1 MELPVTDTPLHN
13 RMSAADLEALPS
25 RSRAHLVNL
34 FSGIKGLHLLGSRSK
49 TGQDNLAPFNSVLH
63 IGASPAALGV
73 LFRPV
78 TVRRDSWRNIQDTGY
93 FTLNLVSRPMLEGAH
108 HASAKWA
115 EDVSEF
121 SATGL
126 DSLDNG
132 FPAPYVA
139 ASPLAVGL
147 RLVEEQ
153 HIRFNDTRLLIG
165 VVEEVLLPVD
175 TLPDGGWMRLDE
187 HDILSVAGL
196 DSYYQGR
203 LVARKAYAQ
212 TDAPPPDLLRDS
224 D

>member
-1 MELPVTDTPLHN
+1 MTHTPAHT

-49 TGQDNLAPFNSVLH
+49 SGQDNLAPFNSVLH

-73 LFRPV
+73 LFRPI
-78 TVRRDSWRNIQDTGY
+78 TVRRDSYRNIQETGH
-93 FTLNLVSRPMLEGAH
+93 FTLNLVSRPMLDAAH

-115 EDVSEF
+115 ADESEF

-126 DSLDNG
+126 TTLDNG
-132 FPAPYVA
+132 FPAPHVA
-139 ASPLAVGL
+139 ESPLTIGL

-165 VVEEVLLPVD
+165 AVEEVLLPVD
-175 TLPDGGWMRLDE
+175 TLPEGGWMRLDE

-203 LVARKAYAQ
+203 LVARKAYA
-212 TDAPPPDLLRDS
+212 TPDARPEDLVRNS